1 MSRYTGRIMM
11 ALFVAILTLGLSA
24 EFVDAK
30 PGRGSN
36 AGSRGSRTDMSVPS
50 TPTAPRATT
59 GAPSSPAAVPG
70 RAAAA
75 TAAQAAKPSMMS
87 TMAKGF
93 AMGLIGAG
101 LFGLLTGG
109 SLFGGLSGLAGF
121 LGLLLQVALIA
132 LAVRLIWGFF
142 KNRQAANQPQPAGAG
157 YARAPS
163 PEMMG
168 GGAGGM
174 AGGASASAATY
185 APQPTEP
192 QRSDTVGIG
201 PDDYNGF
208 QAVLVNL
215 MGAYSAEDIGGIRRV
230 TTPEMASH
238 FVRELHENQTRG
250 VINRLGQPQLLQ
262 GDLAEAWYEGNIAY
276 ATVAMRFSMTDA
288 TLERSSGKVLEGN
301 LNQPQETV
309 EIWTFRR
316 DGAGQIWVLS
326 AQEQA

>member
-1 MSRYTGRIMM
+1 MSRYTGRMMM
-11 ALFVAILTLGLSA
+11 ALFIAILTLGLSA

-36 AGSRGSRTDMSVPS
+36 SGSRGSRTDTSVPS

-59 GAPSSPAAVPG
+59 GAPSSPASMPG
-70 RAAAA
+70 RAAA

-109 SLFGGLSGLAGF
+109 SLFGGLSGIAGF

-132 LAVRLIWGFF
+132 LVVRLVWGFF
-142 KNRQAANQPQPAGAG
+142 KNRQAANQLQPAGAG

-163 PEMMG
+163 PETMG
-168 GGAGGM
+168 GGTGAM
-174 AGGASASAATY
+174 ASGSAASVTNQV
-185 APQPTEP
+185 PQQVEP

-230 TTPEMASH
+230 TTPEMAEH
-238 FVRELHENQTRG
+238 FIRELKDNQMRG
-250 VINRLGQPQLLQ
+250 VTNRLGQPQLLQ
-262 GDLAEAWYEGNIAY
+262 GDLAEAWYDDNSAY
-276 ATVAMRFSMTDA
+276 ATVAMRYAMSDA
-288 TLERSSGKVLEGN
+288 TLERTSGRVVEGS

-326 AQEQA
+326 AQQQV

>member
-1 MSRYTGRIMM
+1 MSRFTARIMM
-11 ALFVAILTLGLSA
+11 ALFVAVITLGLSA

-30 PGRGSN
+30 PGRGSS

-59 GAPSSPAAVPG
+59 GAPASPAAAPG

-109 SLFGGLSGLAGF
+109 SLFGGLSGIAGF

-142 KNRQAANQPQPAGAG
+142 KNRQAANQPQPVGAG
-157 YARAPS
+157 YARTPS
-163 PEMMG
+163 PERMAG
-168 GGAGGM
+168 VTGGM
-174 AGGASASAATY
+174 LGKAPSAPTSHASQTV
-185 APQPTEP
+185 EP
-192 QRSDTVGIG
+192 QRSDTVGIV

-230 TTPEMASH
+230 TTSEMASH
-238 FVRELHENQTRG
+238 FIRELHENQTRG
-250 VINRLGQPQLLQ
+250 VVNRLGPPQLLQ
-262 GDLAEAWYEGNIAY
+262 GDLAEAWYEGNVAY
-276 ATVAMRFSMTDA
+276 ATVAMRFAMTDA
-288 TLERSSGKVLEGN
+288 VLDRTSGQVLEGN
-301 LNQPQETV
+301 MNQPQETV